1 MVDAHGAP
9 GLEEN
14 PGMLMKLKS
23 VKKLLIRQE
32 QSLSCKLLEADRLV
46 DLFYMD
52 LSWS

>member
-1 MVDAHGAP
+1 MDAHSAP

-14 PGMLMKLKS
+14 PGILMKLKS

-32 QSLSCKLLEADRLV
+32 QFLSCKLLDVDRLV